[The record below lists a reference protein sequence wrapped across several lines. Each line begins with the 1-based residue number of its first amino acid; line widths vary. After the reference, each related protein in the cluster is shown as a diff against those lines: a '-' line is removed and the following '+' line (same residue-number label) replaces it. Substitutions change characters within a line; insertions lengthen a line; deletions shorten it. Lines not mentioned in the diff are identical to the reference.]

1 MDFFGAQDQAR
12 RKTWQLAGLF
22 GAAVLSLIFLTNLLV
37 ALVYAWTTSYA
48 RAQPM
53 SITGLLSNLPA
64 EYWGWISFGV
74 IGAVVIASLYKYF
87 LLRGGGRAIAESLG
101 GTPLTSDIADA
112 AQRRLLNVV
121 EEMAIASGV
130 PVPPVYLIGEP
141 SINAFAA
148 GFSPDD
154 AVIGVN
160 QGTIDHLSRDELQ
173 GVIGHE
179 FSHILNGDMRLNLR
193 LMAALFGI
201 LFIGLVGRGLL
212 HGVGHSS
219 RRSSS
224 RGSSSGGA
232 PVLALGVG
240 FLVIGYAGTFFGNLI
255 KAAVSRQREF
265 LADASS
271 VQFTRNPGG
280 LAGALKKIG
289 GLSVGSTIRT
299 AAAGEA
305 SHMFFGQIGPMFLN
319 RYMATHPP
327 LEERILVI
335 EPRWDG
341 RYPALTIPSSPDQKP
356 DQLATVPASAE
367 HPGAAS
373 FAETADV
380 SQATAPAGNALLVMA
395 DPNEVTEAVGQLT
408 EHSLSQALQMI
419 HVLPADLREAAH
431 DPFASRAIFYALVLN
446 EEADIRTRQLELI
459 DANAEAGVPLEV
471 LRLYPRLR
479 QLTEPP
485 TLVLLELAMPALKE
499 LSRPQY
505 QRFMGNLRALIKLD
519 SHIDLM
525 EWVLHRVLT
534 KELRP
539 HFEGTTPVRGRYNR
553 VEDLAESAKVLLAAL
568 ARHAEQPEALAAA
581 GQVPASVSD
590 AFAAGIARLA
600 LEQEPQQGRSEAQ
613 QPPAFQAAKP
623 DNPYLLADDPNFTS
637 LNAALGKLRA
647 LKPLQKPRLI
657 KACAATV
664 LADGAASGRQGALL
678 QGIAATLDCPLPPSI
693 YGKVEKDG

>member
-1 MDFFGAQDQAR
+1 LDFFGAQDQAR
-12 RKTWQLAGLF
+12 RKTWQLAALF

-37 ALVYAWTTSYA
+37 ALVYAWTTSQA
-48 RAQPM
+48 RLQPM
-53 SITGLLSNLPA
+53 SITGLLSNLPG
-64 EYWGWISFGV
+64 EYWGWIGFGV
-74 IGAVVIASLYKYF
+74 IGAVVVASLYKYF

-101 GTPLTSDIADA
+101 GTRLTRDVADS

-193 LMAALFGI
+193 LMAVLFGI

-212 HGVGHSS
+212 HGVGRSS
-219 RRSSS
+219 RPSSS

-232 PVLALGVG
+232 PVLALGIG
-240 FLVIGYAGTFFGNLI
+240 FMVIGYAGTFFGNLI
-255 KAAVSRQREF
+255 KAAVSRQREY

-327 LEERILVI
+327 LDQRILAI

-341 RYPALTIPSSPDQKP
+341 RYPVLQIPTVREQPGETQP
-356 DQLATVPASAE
+356 PQATE
-367 HPGAAS
+367 HPGAAGFS
-373 FAETADV
+373 EPAAV
-380 SQATAPAGNALLVMA
+380 SPSSHAGGESLLVMD
-395 DPNEVTEAVGQLT
+395 DPNAVTEAVGQLT
-408 EHSLSQALQMI
+408 EHSLDQALKLI
-419 HVLPADLREAAH
+419 DVLPEDLREAVH
-431 DPFASRAIFYALVLN
+431 DPFACRAVFYALVLN
-446 EEADIRTRQLELI
+446 EEADVRSRQLDLI
-459 DANAEAGVPLEV
+459 DANAEPGVPLEV
-471 LRLYPRLR
+471 LRLYPRVR
-479 QLTEPP
+479 QLAEPP
-485 TLVLLELAMPALKE
+485 TLVLTELAMPALKE

-505 QRFMGNLRALIKLD
+505 QRFMRNLRALIKMD
-519 SHIDLM
+519 RHIDLM
-525 EWVLHRVLT
+525 EWVLHRVLV

-539 HFEGTTPVRGRYNR
+539 YFEGPALVRERYSKL
-553 VEDLAESAKVLLAAL
+553 EDLAEPALVLLATL
-568 ARHAEQPEALAAA
+568 ARHGEDPETLEAAE
-581 GQVPASVSD
+581 QVPASVSN
-590 AFAAGIARLA
+590 AFAAGMARLA
-600 LEQEPQQGRSEAQ
+600 LESGPQKSGGGA
-613 QPPAFQAAKP
+613 PPWAAFQGT
-623 DNPYLLADDPNFTS
+623 DRDIPYLLADDPNFS
-637 LNAALGKLRA
+637 ALNAALCKLRA
-647 LKPLQKPRLI
+647 LRPLQKPRMI

-664 LADGAASGRQGALL
+664 LADGGASGRQGALL

-693 YGKVEKDG
+693 YGNADTDG

>member
-12 RKTWQLAGLF
+12 RKTWHLAVLF

-48 RAQPM
+48 RLQPM
-53 SITGLLSNLPA
+53 SIKGLLSNLPA

-74 IGAVVIASLYKYF
+74 IGAVAIASLYKYV

-101 GTPLTSDIADA
+101 GTPLTRDIADA

-160 QGTIDHLSRDELQ
+160 QGTVDHLSRDELQ

-193 LMAALFGI
+193 LMAVLFGI

-212 HGVGHSS
+212 HGVGQSS

-224 RGSSSGGA
+224 RSSSSGA

-240 FLVIGYAGTFFGNLI
+240 LLVIGYAGTFFGNLI

-271 VQFTRNPGG
+271 VQFTRNPDG

-305 SHMFFGQIGPMFLN
+305 SHMFFGQIRPMFLN

-341 RYPALTIPSSPDQKP
+341 QYPVLTIPSRADRNPDQ
-356 DQLATVPASAE
+356 QAAATASTE

-373 FAETADV
+373 FAETAGV
-380 SQATAPAGNALLVMA
+380 SQATGPAGNALLVMA
-395 DPNEVTEAVGQLT
+395 GPDEITQAVGQLT
-408 EHSLSQALQMI
+408 EHSLSQALQLI
-419 HVLPADLREAAH
+419 HILPADLRDAAH

-446 EEADIRTRQLELI
+446 EEADIRTRQLDLI
-459 DANAEAGVPLEV
+459 DAYAEAGVPLEV
-471 LRLYPRLR
+471 LGLYPRLR

-485 TLVLLELAMPALKE
+485 TLVLVELAMPALKE

-505 QRFMGNLRALIKLD
+505 QRFMGNLRALIRMD
-519 SHIDLM
+519 SRIDLM
-525 EWVLHRVLT
+525 EWVLYRVLI

-539 HFEGTTPVRGRYNR
+539 HFEGTTPVRARYNR
-553 VEDLAESAKVLLAAL
+553 VEDLAESAKILLAAL
-568 ARHAEQPEALAAA
+568 ARHAEEPEALAAT

-590 AFAAGIARLA
+590 AFAAGMAQLA
-600 LEQEPQQGRSEAQ
+600 LEPEPQEGTSAAPHR
-613 QPPAFQAAKP
+613 PAFQAIEP

-637 LNAALGKLRA
+637 LNNALGKLRA

-693 YGKVEKDG
+693 YSNGECGG